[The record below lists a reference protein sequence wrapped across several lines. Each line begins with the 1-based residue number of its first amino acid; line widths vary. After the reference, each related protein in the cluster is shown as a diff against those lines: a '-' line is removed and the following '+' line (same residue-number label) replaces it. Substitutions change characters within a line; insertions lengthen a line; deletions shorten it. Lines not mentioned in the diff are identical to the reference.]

1 MSAAALRVLS
11 DRSRAQLLQALG
23 VRISSQ
29 RCAAGLS
36 QGMLAGLV
44 GVSESFIDAVER
56 GEVDPGYSM
65 VAEIAQV
72 LGIPSKAL
80 LEP

>member
-1 MSAAALRVLS
+1 MSAGALKVLS
-11 DRSRAQLLQALG
+11 DSSRAELLQALG

-44 GVSESFIDAVER
+44 GVSETFIHAAER
-56 GEVDPGYSM
+56 GEVDLPYSL

-72 LGIPSKAL
+72 LGIPAKAL
-80 LEP
+80 VEP